1 MDGMTEIPVVDLGR
15 GVAMPMV
22 GFGTWQMQGQQAQV
36 AVRHAL
42 QAGYRHLDTATIY
55 RNEAEVGRAIAG
67 SGLDRSDIFVTTKLP
82 PGNAGRA
89 RATIAESLR
98 APPRPGAGPEDIFFP
113 PQGPPRPP
121 RGAPE
126 PPSPRACAPSAPA
139 TSTCGSC
146 TGRPAGALRPGCGRS
161 SSRSRTRA
169 CAVRSG

>member
-1 MDGMTEIPVVDLGR
+1 MTEIPVVDLGR

-89 RATIAESLR
+89 PPTTAESLPR
-98 APPRPGAGPEDIFFP
+98 RGTRCAALPLTPPP
-113 PQGPPRPP
+113 
-121 RGAPE
+121 
-126 PPSPRACAPSAPA
+126 
-139 TSTCGSC
+139 
-146 TGRPAGALRPGCGRS
+146 
-161 SSRSRTRA
+161 
-169 CAVRSG
+169 